1 MLNLLAMNNWKCFS
15 RLPLIAAFTLAALL
29 SPCASHALSIGDIV
43 LESKLGEPLL
53 AQVVLMV
60 GSNEIVE
67 NKCLSLLTPDP
78 AEDDIRDYLTQA
90 KLAVKTEGARQ
101 YVVITTSRGFT
112 EPFAKLR
119 LQIKCP
125 DTGMGTI
132 VKTMTILPDLDESIF
147 QSLSITS
154 DLAAVPDNPSARPN
168 AATGVSA
175 DAGQAGAGGKPRAGR
190 SSTPRRSGRS
200 RSASEATRTQ
210 ASPSSSR
217 KQRDQGSSFRLKL
230 SGEPIDESRI
240 GKITPEERDLLRAR
254 QKLLDAD
261 DQTANFLAL
270 QNQVKLLQ
278 DELGTIRLQLVQLG
292 AAPVGAAASME
303 ASVQSSAG
311 APATPL
317 TQEANQQNTPLQWI
331 WIAGGLV
338 LAILALV
345 FGLRYFTRM
354 RSQQAA
360 QPELKR
366 PTAAKP
372 VTPVPPPVAFRTTT
386 PPMGLNLK
394 APGNISP
401 APTQPDAETAQRLPP
416 QNDAEELTEE
426 DSILDEA
433 ELYAEH
439 GHPDKAI
446 KILQEEIAQN
456 PNHAEAWLLLLSV
469 LSSLGL
475 ITEFEQAARRFLE
488 LNPNSDSWK
497 RIQAL
502 GRTLDQHNPLYD
514 NLDNPGTSASLMD
527 TPVKKVRPIG
537 DVLVAIGALSVE
549 EMHQCLAD
557 FDSKL
562 HGRFGGY
569 LIARKMI
576 TLAQLN
582 EALLMQQADVAPA
595 VEIDASQAAAK
606 PVQDME
612 FEFDTPAEKIQAL
625 EIDFESGAAVPQDQQ
640 PELPPTADDEA
651 VSGASA
657 GSSIELVPENTK
669 PRKKSV
675 LE

>member
-1 MLNLLAMNNWKCFS
+1 MS
-15 RLPLIAAFTLAALL
+15 Q
-29 SPCASHALSIGDIV
+29 ALSIGDIV

-60 GSNEIVE
+60 GSNEVVE
-67 NKCLSLLTPDP
+67 NKCLSLLKPDP

-90 KLAVKTEGARQ
+90 RLAVKTEGARQ

-125 DTGMGTI
+125 DASMGTI

-147 QSLSITS
+147 QSLAISSELGEIPAST
-154 DLAAVPDNPSARPN
+154 SARPP
-168 AATGVSA
+168 AAIPG
-175 DAGQAGAGGKPRAGR
+175 RAGDTDQN
-190 SSTPRRSGRS
+190 STAGKSRSGRS
-200 RSASEATRTQ
+200 SAARRGGRSRATGENSNQPPT
-210 ASPSSSR
+210 PTSSVR
-217 KQRDQGSSFRLKL
+217 KQRNQGSSFQLKL

-240 GKITPEERDLLRAR
+240 AKTTPAERDQLRAR

-278 DELGTIRLQLVQLG
+278 DELGTIRLQLGQLG
-292 AAPVGAAASME
+292 VVPSSATAAATTE
-303 ASVQSSAG
+303 AAAQSSAVV
-311 APATPL
+311 APVVAAQKP
-317 TQEANQQNTPLQWI
+317 ENQDDRTLQWI
-331 WIAGGLV
+331 LIGGGLAA
-338 LAILALV
+338 AILALV
-345 FGLRYFTRM
+345 FGLRYYTGM
-354 RSQQAA
+354 RSQQSAKPA
-360 QPELKR
+360 LKR
-366 PTAAKP
+366 PGGAKP
-372 VTPVPPPVAFRTTT
+372 AAPVAPPRPFRKTS

-394 APGNISP
+394 TPGNI
-401 APTQPDAETAQRLPP
+401 APVAETVPDTETAQRLPP
-416 QNDAEELTEE
+416 QNDTEELTEE

-456 PNHAEAWLLLLSV
+456 PGHVEAWLLLLSV

-475 ITEFEQAARRFLE
+475 TTEFEQAARRFLE
-488 LNPNSDSWK
+488 LNPNNDSWK
-497 RIQAL
+497 KIQAL
-502 GRTLDQHNPLYD
+502 GRTLDQHNTLYD
-514 NLDNPGTSASLMD
+514 NQDNPGTSAALTDIS
-527 TPVKKVRPIG
+527 TRKARPIG
-537 DVLVAIGALSVE
+537 DVLVTMGALSVE

-582 EALLMQQADVAPA
+582 EALLLQQAEVAPTDGGVA
-595 VEIDASQAAAK
+595 PTDAEPLSATA
-606 PVQDME
+606 PDLE
-612 FEFDTPAEKIQAL
+612 FEFDSPGNKIQPL
-625 EIDFESGAAVPQDQQ
+625 EVDFESAAGAQHQEL
-640 PELPPTADDEA
+640 ELPAAQDNGDLSAP
-651 VSGASA
+651 SA
-657 GSSIELVPENTK
+657 GSSIELIPEINK